1 MILEF
6 LIVLGSI
13 WLIGGCCIVS
23 LWIIVDTRTKKRIFP
38 SYTPVVTV
46 IVPCKGTGYGF
57 HENIP
62 AFLTQEYPRYQTL
75 FVVDSKDDPAYSA
88 VGQLTENKLNAHLA
102 LTNPLSGCSG
112 KVAALLTGL
121 ASTADAE
128 VLVFADSDMKPDTH
142 WLQNLVAP
150 LQDETIGATT
160 GCRWYFPTDW
170 KTLLFS
176 VWNMISIVGLFYPS
190 PAWVWG
196 GSTAIRRNVF
206 DKLHIK
212 EKWKTAISDDCVVTK
227 SVKEAKYSIYFEP
240 KCLMESPPETSIRSF
255 MRWGARQF
263 TWLRWHHPVLWLGAF
278 FGFVGVIIIAL
289 GLLLLLFS
297 GYYIPGILLS
307 SIILFEILCGWLG
320 IRILP
325 KNMVYPK
332 ERYSSKIGYAL
343 MTPLAFLLIA
353 QNVIASAISR
363 EIHWAGRSYRKRK
376 NC

>member
-6 LIVLGSI
+6 LIVLESI
-13 WLIGGCCIVS
+13 WLIGACCVIS

-38 SYTPVVTV
+38 SYTPVVSV
-46 IVPCKGTGYGF
+46 VVPCRGTDHGF

-88 VGQLTENKLNAHLA
+88 LDQLTKNKPNAHLA

-142 WLQNLVAP
+142 WLQNMVTP

-160 GCRWYFPTDW
+160 GYRWYFPTNW
-170 KTLLFS
+170 KTLLIS

-190 PAWVWG
+190 PEVWG
-196 GSTAIRRNVF
+196 GSTAIRKNLF
-206 DKLHIK
+206 EKLHIK

-227 SVKEAKYSIYFEP
+227 SVQRAKYTIYFEP
-240 KCLMESPPETSIRSF
+240 KCIMESPPETSIRSF
-255 MRWGARQF
+255 TRWGTKQF

-278 FGFVGVIIIAL
+278 VWFVGPVVIAI
-289 GLLLLLFS
+289 GLLLLLPF

-307 SIILFEILCGWLG
+307 SLILFEILCGWLG
-320 IRILP
+320 IHILP

-332 ERYSSKIGYAL
+332 ERYSSKIGYAF

-353 QNVIASAISR
+353 QDIIASAINR
-363 EIHWAGRSYRKRK
+363 EIQWAGRSYRKRK
-376 NC
+376 DC